1 MNILYASNSFIL
13 IYGYSFFSFRCILL
27 KMVGRLILAIIR
39 GGRVLSNIGPEDEIR
54 EGDTIVVIGKR
65 ESRDKLEELEFS

>member
-39 GGRVLSNIGPEDEIR
+39 GERALSNIGPEDEIR
-54 EGDTIVVIGKR
+54 EGDTVVIIGNRK
-65 ESRDKLEELEFS
+65 SLDTLEELEFS